1 MNNSEYT
8 ISATLPIQ
16 TGKGKVE
23 IPEEN
28 ATKKANDPKGRNEK
42 YGYIEI
48 KAIAYNRNEKEA
60 EKTARETGEGR

>member
-28 ATKKANDPKGRNEK
+28 ATKKQMTQREEMKNM
-42 YGYIEI
+42 
-48 KAIAYNRNEKEA
+48 AI
-60 EKTARETGEGR
+60 

>member
-23 IPEEN
+23 IPEKN
-28 ATKKANDPKGRNEK
+28 ATKEANDPNRRNKK

-48 KAIAYNRNEKEA
+48 KAYNRNEKEA

>member
-28 ATKKANDPKGRNEK
+28 ATKKANDPKRRNEK

-60 EKTARETGEGR
+60 EKTARETEEGR

>member
-23 IPEEN
+23 IPVLSSE
-28 ATKKANDPKGRNEK
+28 PVPLR
-42 YGYIEI
+42 
-48 KAIAYNRNEKEA
+48 EA
-60 EKTARETGEGR
+60 